1 MEVASTNR
9 TGNRLPQSIL
19 KSLTASASQPDSTFE
34 MLLDLPAV
42 SASYIEPTAEG
53 DASEEVATTQATES
67 TESKP
72 KSNEDDKVDSSEE
85 KNHDAEETSASL
97 AAACLSGPMQKC
109 DSPEAKVESDATLE
123 AGSKQSDEPLVAQT
137 VTPTTEE
144 AQPVDDSTLKF
155 ELRQGKE
162 LAVDKSSQA
171 TSTGKQQVDPL
182 QPEASTE
189 TVPKVERVRNKNG
202 VDQLSNQQPNSLAQA
217 KDVQSKKEIKGRDE
231 QTHQP
236 FANPNQSVD
245 TQSQPVEQSDRNG
258 SDRDRPA
265 RWYERDGKQI
275 GGEQSAKADQLEA
288 SSEAVA
294 IAAFEKNESASQGT
308 VDPAQALDANMADT
322 VAAMDISMVTSTAA
336 LGSQVAAT
344 AVTASLAV
352 NAGAEATSG
361 TSTTST
367 AGTGTNANVRSLDSM
382 LQKVN
387 GANASASASNADP
400 TQPNQ
405 PVDISRAEKARLVQR
420 VARSFSRVGPMGGNV
435 NLKLHPPELGALA
448 VQVKIE
454 GKSMTAKLTTESQAA
469 RDVIMESL
477 PQLRSR
483 LAEQGYDVQQFTVDV
498 ATDSSSLG
506 NQTGQGGAGQGSS
519 AWLGGQSGG
528 SSDSSSRSAPPIDLR
543 RSSYLRRQLD
553 SVANSSRPT
562 VSYGGRGIDVTA

>member
-1 MEVASTNR
+1 MEVTSTNR

-34 MLLDLPAV
+34 MLLDLPTV
-42 SASYIEPTAEG
+42 SASYIEPTAES
-53 DASEEVATTQATES
+53 DASEEVATSQATES
-67 TESKP
+67 SESKP
-72 KSNEDDKVDSSEE
+72 KSHEDDKVDASEE

-97 AAACLSGPMQKC
+97 AAAYLSGPIQKC
-109 DSPEAKVESDATLE
+109 DSPDAKVESDAALE
-123 AGSKQSDEPLVAQT
+123 SGSKQSDEPLVTQT
-137 VTPTTEE
+137 VAPTSDE
-144 AQPVDDSTLKF
+144 AQPVDDSTPTF
-155 ELRQGKE
+155 ELQQGEE
-162 LAVDKSSQA
+162 LAVDKSTQSA
-171 TSTGKQQVDPL
+171 SNGKQQVDPL
-182 QPEASTE
+182 KPVVSTE
-189 TVPKVERVRNKNG
+189 AAPKVERVRDKNG
-202 VDQLSNQQPNSLAQA
+202 NDQLTNQQPSGIAQA
-217 KDVQSKKEIKGRDE
+217 KDVQGKKEVKGRDE

-236 FANPNQSVD
+236 FASQNQSVD
-245 TQSQPVEQSDRNG
+245 AQSQPVEQSGRDG

-275 GGEQSAKADQLEA
+275 GVEQAAKVDQLEV
-288 SSEAVA
+288 SSEVAASAAV
-294 IAAFEKNESASQGT
+294 EKNESQST
-308 VDPAQALDANMADT
+308 LDPAQALDTNMADT
-322 VAAMDISMVTSTAA
+322 VAAIDSSMVTSTVAME
-336 LGSQVAAT
+336 SQVAAA
-344 AVTASLAV
+344 AVTASLAI

-361 TSTTST
+361 TSSTST
-367 AGTGTNANVRSLDSM
+367 VAAGSHSSARNSELM

-387 GANASASASNADP
+387 GANASASASSADP

-498 ATDSSSLG
+498 STDSSSLS
-506 NQTGQGGAGQGSS
+506 NQTGQGGAGQGGS

-553 SVANSSRPT
+553 SVANGSRTT